1 MTAGCSV
8 ETLETSLADGG
19 YTTIQL
25 KCELDANAANVYAM
39 SGTPGS
45 PMTFPAAWQAGAPF
59 GVNLGAPSPG
69 FLAYSPDLVFDSYLT
84 VGQEQA
90 ELSVSPGEGGQEAI
104 DAWGVSEAAAI
115 ATEDGAIFYMDPD
128 SGPASDGAMIFAQ
141 LTLAD
146 ATVTAGGTAGANLQ
160 GRSVEGEDWEGY
172 AVTWAWGAAAG
183 GGGGGGGGG
192 H

>member
-1 MTAGCSV
+1 MPDDPRLHTRLCDLVGVRHPIVQTGMGWVSGSRLTAA
-8 ETLETSLADGG
+8 TAQAGG
-19 YTTIQL
+19 LGII
-25 KCELDANAANVYAM
+25 AAA
-39 SGTPGS
+39 
-45 PMTFPAAWQAGAPF
+45 PMTFDQMATAIAEVRAATDAPF
-59 GVNLGAPSPG
+59 GVNLGGPNPG

-146 ATVTAGGTAGANLQ
+146 ATVAAGGTAGANLQ
-160 GRSVEGEDWEGY
+160 GRSVEGEDWEGF
-172 AVTWAWGAAAG
+172 AVAWAW
-183 GGGGGGGGG
+183 
-192 H
+192 

>member
-8 ETLETSLADGG
+8 ETLETSLPDGG

-45 PMTFPAAWQAGAPF
+45 PMTFPAAWQIGGAFAAF
-59 GVNLGAPSPG
+59 GSDLGAPDPA
-69 FLAYSPDLVFDSYLT
+69 FLPFAADIAFDSYLT

-90 ELSVSPGEGGQEAI
+90 DLTVSPGEGGADAI
-104 DAWGVSEAAAI
+104 AAWGVSEAAAI
-115 ATEDGAIFYMDPD
+115 ATEDGAIFYMEPD

-146 ATVTAGGTAGANLQ
+146 ATLAAGGTAGANLQ
-160 GRSVEGEDWEGY
+160 GRSVEGEDWEGF
-172 AVTWAWGAAAG
+172 AVAWAW
-183 GGGGGGGGG
+183 
-192 H
+192 